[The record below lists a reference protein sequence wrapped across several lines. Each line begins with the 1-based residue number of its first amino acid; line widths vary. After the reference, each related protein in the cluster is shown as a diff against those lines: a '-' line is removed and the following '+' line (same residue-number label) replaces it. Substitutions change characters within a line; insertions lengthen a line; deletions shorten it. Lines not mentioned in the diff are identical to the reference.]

1 MERYRAKYDDLPI
14 CSRRRRM
21 LKDLCAYPRED
32 RLKAITE
39 LEKDAGWPAYPLH
52 VRVQM
57 LHSYLNKKRAH
68 PPSDAQQPESPPLTG
83 TVTRR

>member
-1 MERYRAKYDDLPI
+1 
-14 CSRRRRM
+14 
-21 LKDLCAYPRED
+21 
-32 RLKAITE
+32 LKAITE

-68 PPSDAQQPESPPLTG
+68 PRARALPSNTIIPH
-83 TVTRR
+83 TVQKE

>member
-1 MERYRAKYDDLPI
+1 
-14 CSRRRRM
+14 M

-57 LHSYLNKKRAH
+57 LHSYLNKKRAKL
-68 PPSDAQQPESPPLTG
+68 ET
-83 TVTRR
+83 TTRLAEVLGVPVEDISVIAPDDEEEDEL

>member
-1 MERYRAKYDDLPI
+1 
-14 CSRRRRM
+14 M

-68 PPSDAQQPESPPLTG
+68 PRARSVSKRRT
-83 TVTRR
+83 TTREPAPDGDTYAEG

>member
-1 MERYRAKYDDLPI
+1 
-14 CSRRRRM
+14 
-21 LKDLCAYPRED
+21 LCAYPRED

-57 LHSYLNKKRAH
+57 LHSYLNKKRVEDISVIA
-68 PPSDAQQPESPPLTG
+68 PDDEEEDEL
-83 TVTRR
+83 

>member
-1 MERYRAKYDDLPI
+1 
-14 CSRRRRM
+14 M

-68 PPSDAQQPESPPLTG
+68 PRARALPSNLAEVLGVPVEDISVIAPDDEEEDEL
-83 TVTRR
+83 